1 MHDRDKQKDIRK
13 QSVPLSH
20 SGSRAT
26 SSTGLQPLTSVQHVS
41 PHILDTFKSNSISDR
56 GFQSLPSP
64 KAAFSSFLKQK
75 ILHHTFPPLSS
86 HSSTVRF
93 VKSPLSR
100 NDRWRPLSFLA
111 GLTSVY
117 LCPSLSPLPQ
127 SESSPSS
134 SSELRLSSEEELES
148 GVLGSEIMPSELSIS
163 IDVVDL

>member
-1 MHDRDKQKDIRK
+1 MTRTNRRTFETKCSSLSQWQ
-13 QSVPLSH
+13 QSHLQHRSTASH
-20 SGSRAT
+20 FSYI
-26 SSTGLQPLTSVQHVS
+26 QHVS
-41 PHILDTFKSNSISDR
+41 PRILDSFNSNLTSDR
-56 GFQSLPSP
+56 GFQSLPLP

-75 ILHHTFPPLSS
+75 ILHRTFFPLSS
-86 HSSTVRF
+86 YSSTVCF
-93 VKSPLSR
+93 VKSPLSG
-100 NDRWRPLSFLA
+100 NDRWRLLSFMA

-117 LCPSLSPLPQ
+117 LCSSLSPLPQ